1 MYLQKENIAERNKTI
16 KFTGPCTIYNMEDSI
31 RNFNNEDNGPLLFDM
46 RDITYIE
53 VSSMVFLIAYIDKKH
68 SEGEKIK
75 IELPQKLEIRNFIRR
90 FRLPTVL
97 FSLTGVKFQNLV
109 TTESLKYF
117 GENPNLKGDYR
128 SFQQKKYSS
137 YDSFA
142 DAIAEENIHT
152 YSELYQ
158 FKTDNDKSTAYG
170 KLLTDWNC
178 AAMQAFLKKYLRSQ
192 ESDKERLVPN
202 RIIYEC
208 ITNSQRH
215 SEADKLMVSFIV
227 MYDKIFHISFWDNG
241 VSIIKTL
248 KDVIGRKGLIRDDE
262 IFKDSKI
269 ETIQASY
276 YIKYKNSK
284 FDETIVNSDA
294 DLAEIVCDDGLI
306 FLSSFFPGIS
316 EDPEGKDDFKESIDF
331 KDKDTPLKYP
341 GMGLTILLNAAI
353 DLLGGNI
360 SVRAENY
367 FLNIKKPEEK
377 MVKKTDSQTIKH
389 NKYYE
394 VKIEK
399 RGEDVP
405 FKGNMLTIRL
415 PLKK

>member
-1 MYLQKENIAERNKTI
+1 MENIAERNKTI
-16 KFTGPCTIYNMEDSI
+16 KFKGSCTIHDMEDSI
-31 RNFNNEDNGPLLFDM
+31 RDFKNRGDGPLLLDM

-53 VSSMVFLIAYIDKKH
+53 VPSMIFLIAYIDKKY
-68 SEGEKIK
+68 SEGEKIE
-75 IELPQKLEIRNFIRR
+75 IELPQKLEVRNFIRR
-90 FRLPTVL
+90 LRLPTML
-97 FSLTGVKFQNLV
+97 FFLTGVKFQNLV

-128 SFQQKKYSS
+128 SFQQKKYSN
-137 YDSFA
+137 YDSLA
-142 DAIAEENIHT
+142 DAIAEEDIHT
-152 YSELYQ
+152 YSELYH
-158 FKTDNDKSTAYG
+158 FKTDDDKSNAYG
-170 KLLTDWNC
+170 KLFTYCNC
-178 AAMQAFLKKYLRSQ
+178 AAMRVFLRKYLKSQ
-192 ESDKERLVPN
+192 ESDKERLVSN

-215 SEADKLMVSFIV
+215 SEAGKLMVSFIV
-227 MYDKIFHISFWDNG
+227 MNDKNFHISFWDNG

-248 KDVIGRKGLIRDDE
+248 KNVIGREGLIRDDE
-262 IFKDSKI
+262 IFKNSKI
-269 ETIQASY
+269 DTIQASY
-276 YIKYKNSK
+276 YIKYKNNK

-294 DLAEIVCDDGLI
+294 DLTEILCDDGLI

-316 EDPEGKDDFKESIDF
+316 EDPKGLNNFKENMDF
-331 KDKDTPLKYP
+331 KDEDTPLKNP

-353 DLLGGNI
+353 DLLGGNV

-367 FLNIKKPEEK
+367 FLNIKKPDEK
-377 MVKKTDSQTIKH
+377 KIKESCLQTIKH
-389 NKYYE
+389 SKFYE

-399 RGEDVP
+399 RGEDIP